1 MSWSGEG
8 PGTRVQVARIL
19 GLLVL
24 ILVAGAAGYHWIEG
38 WGVADSLYMVVI
50 TLSTVGYREVG
61 SLTPAGKWFTMVLI
75 VAGVGLVTY
84 AVGTVTRMV
93 VEGEL
98 QLLLGRKRAMSRI
111 RRMKDHYIICGYGRI
126 GGLVAREFE
135 RRPLPFVVVEKDE
148 GQVVRIPTH
157 YPVVVGDATEEEVLR
172 EAGIERAKGLVAVLP
187 TDANNLFVTL
197 SARGLNPDLFI
208 LSRYEEEKSE
218 AKLLRAG
225 ADKVVSPYIIG
236 GNRMAQAVLRP
247 SVIDFIELA
256 TTTAE
261 LGLQMEEVLLDD
273 ASCLAGRPLAE
284 SPIRSQLDII
294 VVAIHRRDGHMAF
307 NPAAR
312 TAPEGGDRLIV
323 IGERE
328 QLAKLERLA
337 KGGVC

>member
-1 MSWSGEG
+1 MSWPGDSS
-8 PGTRVQVARIL
+8 GTRVRVARIL

-38 WGVADSLYMVVI
+38 WELSDSLYMVVI

-148 GQVVRIPTH
+148 AQVVRIPTH
-157 YPVVVGDATEEEVLR
+157 YPVVVGDATEEDVLR
-172 EAGIERAKGLVAVLP
+172 EAGIERARGLVAVLP

-208 LSRYEEEKSE
+208 LSRYEEEKTE

-256 TTTAE
+256 TTTTE

-273 ASCLAGRPLAE
+273 ASCLAGRSLAE

-328 QLAKLERLA
+328 QLDKLEQLA